1 MLYGNGQGELCKA
14 AEAMFKSA
22 LEAVENTAC
31 GGNTGVFSYDEN
43 ALEMKLM
50 VWLGVDWKRVLK
62 WATLV
67 WMGVLAFDAVG
78 VYKGKVDLRRWQG

>member
-1 MLYGNGQGELCKA
+1 MLYGNGQGELKA

-31 GGNTGVFSYDEN
+31 SGNTGVFSHNEN

-62 WATLV
+62 WATLGG
-67 WMGVLAFDAVG
+67 WEC
-78 VYKGKVDLRRWQG
+78 LRSMQ